1 MIFKFYCAVECS
13 ELHIGEGARGE
24 TQGADRAEL
33 LSDSSFISS
42 FEQDTILAELLQ
54 INKEYIV
61 GYHEHD
67 SLLDHKEEEE
77 LTEEE
82 RKAAWA
88 EYEAEKKV
96 KLFNLVYVFEN
107 NLPGFR
113 VPITFSICLGAIEF
127 CYRPRNEYVKQIV
140 RYPQKPSTKSTNSGC
155 INCH

>member
-1 MIFKFYCAVECS
+1 MISKFYCAVECS
-13 ELHIGEGARGE
+13 ELLCVNREGAGGR
-24 TQGADRAEL
+24 QGANWAEL
-33 LSDSSFISS
+33 LSDSSFVSCC
-42 FEQDTILAELLQ
+42 EQDTILAELLQ

-96 KLFNLVYVFEN
+96 KLFNWFMYIKITLWGLESQLPFQFVF
-107 NLPGFR
+107 G
-113 VPITFSICLGAIEF
+113 
-127 CYRPRNEYVKQIV
+127 
-140 RYPQKPSTKSTNSGC
+140 
-155 INCH
+155 